1 MEQIKIYKIW
11 DKNILLTFDDFID
24 VTINTAKEIESY
36 ANDPI
41 KRRPPGELDIIQE
54 LHYQCQLC
62 RPIYTPE
69 ENSRYSH
76 LEKTVI
82 SEKFKIDYC
91 IMFSKIIAIIK
102 TDSSIT

>member
-1 MEQIKIYKIW
+1 MCY
-11 DKNILLTFDDFID
+11 
-24 VTINTAKEIESY
+24 
-36 ANDPI
+36 
-41 KRRPPGELDIIQE
+41 
-54 LHYQCQLC
+54 
-62 RPIYTPE
+62 PIYTPT

-82 SEKFKIDYC
+82 SEKFKNEYC

>member
-1 MEQIKIYKIW
+1 MEQIKIYNIW
-11 DKNILLTFDDFID
+11 NKDILLTINDFINI
-24 VTINTAKEIESY
+24 TINTAKEIESY
-36 ANDPI
+36 SNDPI
-41 KRRPPGELDIIQE
+41 KRRPIGESDIIQE

-62 RPIYTPE
+62 IPIYTPA

-91 IMFSKIIAIIK
+91 IMLSKIIAIIK
-102 TDSSIT
+102 TDSSIS